1 MTEISGRSGHRRHRR
16 KHLSVA
22 GSRTLLLLIILAVG
36 IAGFAIG
43 LNMARR
49 DIAAGKQLI
58 QQLQTES
65 QNLETASRRSDHQQR
80 RYWNPNLQAQTD
92 MHSMKPAKNTYI
104 LKPNHSIVVG
114 NGHLILGLIGS
125 PENDSININVNGER
139 HSAVPGDI
147 ISVAPDPSTACRMVV
162 QLFDMFGARV
172 TATCQAKS

>member
-49 DIAAGKQLI
+49 DVAAGKQLI
-58 QQLQTES
+58 QQLQTEG
-65 QNLETASRRSDHQQR
+65 QNLKQQAVALTASNALLEAKLASV
-80 RYWNPNLQAQTD
+80 QTD
-92 MHSMKPAKNTYI
+92 MNSMKPAKNTYV
-104 LKPNHSIVVG
+104 LEPNHSIVVG

-147 ISVAPDPSTACRMVV
+147 INVAPDPSTACRIVV

-172 TATCQAKS
+172 TATCQVKP